1 MKNREYKSRRNKLAK
16 AIGKDGVAIIATAD
30 LSTRTNDTDYPF
42 RSDSDFCKSMTF
54 RWFLD
59 VEPEKDGVVIKIQK
73 SRKDP
78 IQIIQIK
85 KDQQISE
92 FTELFK
98 TAYENIH

>member
-1 MKNREYKSRRNKLAK
+1 
-16 AIGKDGVAIIATAD
+16 
-30 LSTRTNDTDYPF
+30 
-42 RSDSDFCKSMTF
+42 MTF

-59 VEPEKDGVVIKIQK
+59 VEPEKDGVKIKIQK